1 MANVSGREKV
11 WVNHHDKGDFD
22 TYALSIG
29 SKKQDGT
36 WLNYSQE
43 CRFTR
48 GIEPPQNGDYIEYKG
63 FVTLRQWNDASG
75 KSRVSE
81 VWQITE
87 YKVLDR
93 TEKTDTGETGA
104 SEGYYTALQDDDVP
118 F

>member
-1 MANVSGREKV
+1 MANVYGREKV
-11 WVNHHDKGDFD
+11 WVNNHGDFN

-29 SKKQDGT
+29 SKKQDGS
-36 WLNYSQE
+36 WLNYSQ
-43 CRFTR
+43 
-48 GIEPPQNGDYIEYKG
+48 EYKG
-63 FVTLRQWNDASG
+63 FVTLRQWNDKSG

-93 TEKTDTGETGA
+93 TEKPDTGENGA

>member
-43 CRFTR
+43 
-48 GIEPPQNGDYIEYKG
+48 
-63 FVTLRQWNDASG
+63 
-75 KSRVSE
+75 
-81 VWQITE
+81 
-87 YKVLDR
+87 
-93 TEKTDTGETGA
+93 
-104 SEGYYTALQDDDVP
+104 
-118 F
+118 

>member
-48 GIEPPQNGDYIEYKG
+48 GIEKAVKHRMQSHI
-63 FVTLRQWNDASG
+63 RA
-75 KSRVSE
+75 
-81 VWQITE
+81 
-87 YKVLDR
+87 
-93 TEKTDTGETGA
+93 DT
-104 SEGYYTALQDDDVP
+104 
-118 F
+118 

>member
-1 MANVSGREKV
+1 MANVYGREKV
-11 WVNHHDKGDFD
+11 WVNNHGDFN

-29 SKKQDGT
+29 SKKQDGS

-43 CRFTR
+43 VRFTK
-48 GIEPPQNGDYIEYKG
+48 GLEPPLNGDYIEYKG
-63 FVTLRQWNDASG
+63 FVTLRQWNDKSG
-75 KSRVSE
+75 KSRISA

-87 YKVLDR
+87 YKVLDS
-93 TEKTDTGETGA
+93 TKNPDTGKNGA

>member
-48 GIEPPQNGDYIEYKG
+48 EIEPPQNGDYIEYKG

-93 TEKTDTGETGA
+93 TEKPATGENGA

>member
-11 WVNHHDKGDFD
+11 WVTHHDRGDFD

-48 GIEPPQNGDYIEYKG
+48 GIEPPQNGDYIEYK
-63 FVTLRQWNDASG
+63 
-75 KSRVSE
+75 
-81 VWQITE
+81 
-87 YKVLDR
+87 
-93 TEKTDTGETGA
+93 
-104 SEGYYTALQDDDVP
+104 
-118 F
+118 